1 MDFMFKIGAEWRIW
15 DLHVHTPES
24 IENNYKKTADLDTWE
39 RFISD
44 LESLPKDIKVIG
56 INDYLF
62 LDGYKKV
69 IDYKKKVD

>member
-1 MDFMFKIGAEWRIW
+1 MWILCLKLEQSGEW